1 MPDRSLIPPK
11 EQLRPGLRQTLRAV
25 QRGEARRV
33 YVARD
38 AGLSPDG
45 RSPVTA
51 PAEEAARAAGIEIVH
66 VPTMKMLGQ
75 RCGIAVGCAC
85 AAEIAAP
92 EKSVRS

>member
-1 MPDRSLIPPK
+1 MDVNLLRSTVRVRLD
-11 EQLRPGLRQTLRAV
+11 EQADTALKTFRADELEV
-25 QRGEARRV
+25 LGGKAKRAEFLAAR
-33 YVARD
+33 
-38 AGLSPDG
+38 
-45 RSPVTA
+45 
-51 PAEEAARAAGIEIVH
+51 AEEAARAAGIEIVH